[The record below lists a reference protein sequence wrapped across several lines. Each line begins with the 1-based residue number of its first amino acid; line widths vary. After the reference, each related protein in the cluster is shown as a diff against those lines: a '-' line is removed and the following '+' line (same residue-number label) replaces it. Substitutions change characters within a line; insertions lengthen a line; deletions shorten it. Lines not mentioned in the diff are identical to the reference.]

1 MTIPEL
7 GAVVYIDAA
16 NDVVADYAA
25 TTPGSVPEGIALAD
39 NGTLYVA
46 DSTSNCVWQIPPS
59 RIASVLTT
67 ISGSLLPSAIVYS
80 IDGNLYVADRGN
92 RKIFKVTL
100 AGSVTTFVTLE
111 NGFTPLAMTQD
122 PVTGNLY
129 TTHTNGTV
137 TEIVVTLT

>member
-1 MTIPEL
+1 
-7 GAVVYIDAA
+7 
-16 NDVVADYAA
+16 
-25 TTPGSVPEGIALAD
+25 
-39 NGTLYVA
+39 
-46 DSTSNCVWQIPPS
+46 
-59 RIASVLTT
+59 
-67 ISGSLLPSAIVYS
+67 VYS

-100 AGSVTTFVTLE
+100 AGTVTTFVTLA
-111 NGFTPLAMTQD
+111 NGFTPVAMTQD